1 MIVGYDFFG
10 YGDEGTNGAI
20 FDTPICTEML
30 DELRLNEG
38 TYDEVYVDLN
48 TSVTDTPEK
57 PSSWSIQTIMDAKFE
72 NDLDAGSLGADGFK
86 VTHIQL
92 YRTVYGT
99 ENWELITEFDFDQD
113 YNMYNFTDRYV
124 QNGVTYQYAI
134 VPVANE
140 VMGEKLVSDTVD
152 VSYHGIFLTDR
163 KENKRLEFDITLGDI
178 SHNTNSSVNESLNG
192 QFPIVVFGNT
202 NYRSGNLSVLP
213 VSEATKNLYGGGIDK
228 MQEQINRTSWLDFL
242 NNGKAKVL
250 RIDSGVLMLVVTMNA
265 KETHMD
271 GDNLRDLASIS
282 FDYTEIGKLTH
293 EMMQNNDLLATAD
306 RGKFT
311 FNDYGEVTSA

>member
-1 MIVGYDFFG
+1 MIVGYNFFG
-10 YGDEGTNGAI
+10 FEEGAV
-20 FDTPICTEML
+20 FDTPICTEMI

-38 TYDEVYVDLN
+38 TYDEVYVDLD
-48 TSVTDTPEK
+48 TSVSDVPSK
-57 PSSWSIQTIMDAKFE
+57 PTAWSIQTIMDAKFTG
-72 NDLDAGSLGADGFK
+72 DLDAGSLGADGFK
-86 VTHIQL
+86 VTRVQL

-99 ENWELITEFDFDQD
+99 ENWELVTEFDYDEA

-140 VMGEKLVSDTVD
+140 VMGERLVSDTVD

-178 SHNTNSSVNESLNG
+178 SHNTNSSVNEPLNG
-192 QFPIVVFGNT
+192 QFPIVVFGNS

-213 VSEATKNLYGGGIDK
+213 ISDATKNLYGAGIDK

-242 NNGKAKVL
+242 NNCKAKVL

-271 GDNLRDLASIS
+271 GDNLRDLATLS

-293 EMMQNNDLLATAD
+293 EMMQNNDLLATTD

>member
-1 MIVGYDFFG
+1 MIVGYNFFG
-10 YGDEGTNGAI
+10 FEEGAI
-20 FDTPICTEML
+20 FDTPICTEMI

-38 TYDEVYVDLN
+38 TYDEVYVDLD
-48 TSVTDTPEK
+48 TSVSDVPSK
-57 PSSWSIQTIMDAKFE
+57 PSSWSIQTIMDAKFTG
-72 NDLDAGSLGADGFK
+72 DLDAGSLGADGFK
-86 VTHIQL
+86 VTRVQL

-99 ENWELITEFDFDQD
+99 ESWELVTEFDYDEA

-140 VMGEKLVSDTVD
+140 VMGERLVSDTVD

-178 SHNTNSSVNESLNG
+178 SHNTNSSVNEPLNG
-192 QFPIVVFGNT
+192 QFPIVVFGNS

-213 VSEATKNLYGGGIDK
+213 ISDATKNLYGAGIDK

-242 NNGKAKVL
+242 NNCKAKVL

-271 GDNLRDLASIS
+271 GDNLRDLATLS

-293 EMMQNNDLLATAD
+293 EMMQNNDLLATTD